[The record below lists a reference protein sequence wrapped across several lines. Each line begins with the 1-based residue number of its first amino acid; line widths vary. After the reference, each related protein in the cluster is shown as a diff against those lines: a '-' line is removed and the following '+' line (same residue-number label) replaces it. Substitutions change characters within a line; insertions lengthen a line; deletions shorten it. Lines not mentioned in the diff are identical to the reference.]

1 MNSLVKT
8 LLVCRKKDHDNAH
21 LYNFDHPDALD
32 FDLAFEKINELVKGH
47 DCQIP
52 TYDFATH

>member
-1 MNSLVKT
+1 MNSLETT
-8 LLVCRKKDHDNAH
+8 LFLCRAKDHDNAH

-47 DCQIP
+47 DC
-52 TYDFATH
+52 

>member
-1 MNSLVKT
+1 MNSLETT
-8 LLVCRKKDHDNAH
+8 LFQCRAKDHDNAH

-47 DCQIP
+47 DC
-52 TYDFATH
+52 